1 MQIFRNRQLV
11 IKPGFYIFLAF
22 FLLLFPTQWVIA
34 WFISAIFHE
43 LCHCI
48 ALSVCHVRIVSVSVD
63 VMGAEIETEAMSS
76 FQELIAALAGP
87 VGGLCLLVLSHWI
100 PHIAICGLF
109 QSAYNLLPVYPLDGG
124 RALRCFITLFAS
136 VEGAA
141 KIFSFLQSLILAV
154 LFVLAGIA
162 AFVWNLGPIP
172 FIWSILLIVR
182 STNIKF
188 PCKRTEQIVQ

>member
-1 MQIFRNRQLV
+1 
-11 IKPGFYIFLAF
+11 
-22 FLLLFPTQWVIA
+22 
-34 WFISAIFHE
+34 
-43 LCHCI
+43 
-48 ALSVCHVRIVSVSVD
+48 
-63 VMGAEIETEAMSS
+63 MGAEIETEAMSS